1 MLPNAL
7 VESVKRGV
15 ADLERNNRAWNA
27 CRSGFAASL
36 QDWQSEV
43 EMPREKKSL
52 FPVRVDAAAEE
63 YDTRERII
71 SKGNGTIL
79 SLRGLLKEAHQCVAE
94 LLNALDCNIASVITE
109 PIPISSE
116 RTVLLEE
123 LTTKLHDYLY
133 SHEQDLMLMNTIVN
147 GISHPM
153 SETTAQTL

>member
-15 ADLERNNRAWNA
+15 ADLERNDRAWNA

-36 QDWQSEV
+36 QDWHSEV

-52 FPVRVDAAAEE
+52 FPVRVDTAVEE

-94 LLNALDCNIASVITE
+94 LLNALGNCFA
-109 PIPISSE
+109 
-116 RTVLLEE
+116 
-123 LTTKLHDYLY
+123 
-133 SHEQDLMLMNTIVN
+133 TI
-147 GISHPM
+147 
-153 SETTAQTL
+153 